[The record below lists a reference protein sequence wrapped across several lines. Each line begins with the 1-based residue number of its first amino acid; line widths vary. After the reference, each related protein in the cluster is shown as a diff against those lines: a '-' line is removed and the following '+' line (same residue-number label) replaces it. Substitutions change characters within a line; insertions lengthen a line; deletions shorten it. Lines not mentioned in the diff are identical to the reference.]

1 MDLLL
6 LFLSQE
12 KDLLF
17 QATALRCLHF
27 IFMRG
32 VVYSSVSAH
41 GIKTF
46 SRIVDEADLPLSM
59 QCEALQILH
68 KVISESNLS
77 SNDLAFGIFF
87 ETLFNCRCFYIDY
100 IIYLKTTCLNYL
112 LF

>member
-12 KDLLF
+12 KDLRL

-32 VVYSSVSAH
+32 GVYSSVSAL
-41 GIKTF
+41 GIKTL

-59 QCEALQILH
+59 QCDALQILH
-68 KVISESNLS
+68 KVISESNLL
-77 SNDLAFGIFF
+77 SNDLAYGI
-87 ETLFNCRCFYIDY
+87 LLRH
-100 IIYLKTTCLNYL
+100 II
-112 LF
+112 